1 MDWSKKEGWK
11 NDEKQRLTPWCPL
24 GGPLTAYPGDRSSH
38 DPLRKVDSER
48 NPHVWLSFQTKGSV
62 QSGLQRFADVAAG
75 AVGVPPDL
83 KFEISDLK
91 LAGGLDRIPLSTA
104 RNASESFPRPL
115 SAFPRPACR
124 QAGESD
130 DPPSPRLRWT
140 GPPSPRLRWTGPP
153 SPRLRWTGLH
163 LRHRLSAFYFQ
174 LLLRVFPLGKFAWIR
189 GNSREKPFLSS
200 CPSRDNACQ
209 VRKVINIKN

>member
-140 GPPSPRLRWTGPP
+140 G
-153 SPRLRWTGLH
+153 LH